1 MTIPSGTYVITSKV
15 NDLHVGRPLTE
26 DRSLFPKRIV
36 VLPQDSNNTSEIF
49 WVVEKTEEVYIL
61 KARGSPVAPH
71 EGKLFADLVGELEHK
86 TWFIV
91 SQPQHGENVYTVE
104 NTSDRKGWVV
114 PHRAEEL
121 SQVEVKPLTAT
132 DSLPPQYP
140 ATELFVFNLIL
151 DD

>member
-1 MTIPSGTYVITSKV
+1 
-15 NDLHVGRPLTE
+15 
-26 DRSLFPKRIV
+26 
-36 VLPQDSNNTSEIF
+36 
-49 WVVEKTEEVYIL
+49 VYIL

-91 SQPQHGENVYTVE
+91 SQPQHGENVYTYVANSFFLLFRWLYTHSLSLSTTATTHLLLHTRVE